1 MQWLT
6 HGERY
11 VYESPW
17 VSVALVDVEVPGV
30 RRYEHHV
37 IRSYD
42 ASATLVHDPDRGV
55 LLVWRHRFIADRWGW
70 EIPGGIIDTGET
82 PAQAAAR
89 ECGEESGWIPN
100 VVTLLG
106 SYQPIAG
113 SSAQT
118 FHMFLGSDPIAVDGW
133 DGSDETER
141 VEWVSV
147 DRMKNELRRGG
158 FVDGLSITTCAYA
171 LAFGLLGDRPPA

>member
-1 MQWLT
+1 VRWLT
-6 HGERY
+6 HGERF

-42 ASATLVHDPDRGV
+42 ASATLVHEPDRGV
-55 LLVWRHRFIADRWGW
+55 LLVWRHRFIAGRWGW
-70 EIPGGIIDTGET
+70 EIPGGIIDPGET
-82 PAQAAAR
+82 PAQAAKR
-89 ECGEESGWIPN
+89 ECGEESGWIPKE
-100 VVTLLG
+100 VIALG

-118 FHMFLGSDPIAVDGW
+118 FHMFLGTGAEPVPGW

-141 VEWVSV
+141 VEWFSV
-147 DRMKNELRRGG
+147 ERLREELRAGK
-158 FVDGLSITTCAYA
+158 FVDGLSVTTCSYA
-171 LAFGLLGDRPPA
+171 LAFGLIG